1 MNPRK
6 RGFIE
11 KPTVIVGDGPAGKSK
26 EWVASNDALEN
37 PTVAPIIKLLNEAQQ
52 AGTIRTIDL
61 NHLMRTRM
69 AGLAG
74 GGFLY
79 DNPIADAMRKSES
92 SDPSLYIQRSVSR
105 DQELIRDIRDLLSY
119 FKENP
124 IKAYM
129 VYSEFQKTKETL
141 EKSRKI
147 GTRS

>member
-79 DNPIADAMRKSES
+79 DNPIADAMRKSGS
-92 SDPSLYIQRSVSR
+92 SDPSLYRQKDGSI
-105 DQELIRDIRDLLSY
+105 DMELIKETRDLLAGL
-119 FKENP
+119 KKDGL
-124 IKAYM
+124 KAFL
-129 VYSEFQKTKETL
+129 VYSEFQKSKDFI
-141 EKSRKI
+141 EKSQNIGRK
-147 GTRS
+147 